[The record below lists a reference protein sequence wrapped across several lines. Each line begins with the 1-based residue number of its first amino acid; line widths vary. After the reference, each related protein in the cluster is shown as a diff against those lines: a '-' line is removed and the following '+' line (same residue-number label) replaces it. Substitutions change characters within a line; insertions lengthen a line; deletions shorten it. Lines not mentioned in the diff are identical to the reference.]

1 VGESSVKS
9 SGISAL
15 LSQLDAA
22 PLTKLHRRLVLA
34 AGLGVFLDGYD
45 LVIIGVA
52 MIFIR
57 QQWHPSAV
65 QDSMLGS
72 AALAGAF
79 LGALLA
85 GHIADRF
92 GRKAIYVI
100 DLMTFFAAAV
110 MCALAWNFTALIVF
124 RLLLGLGVGADYPLS
139 ATYLAEFAP
148 KKSRGSAITLM
159 FGLWSIGAIT
169 AGFTGLALW
178 NAGVWNWRLMLGLGA
193 LPAIL
198 VIWLR
203 RNLPESPRWYLRRGN
218 TSAAAAV
225 IRQLNPTIPNT
236 LIEQAVAQELHRTTA
251 PAPPWTVLFS
261 PALIRATLLSC
272 LPWFIMDLVGYYLT
286 IYQPTILGHLGF
298 VGIWQRILGSTI
310 LNFSFLLG
318 FVPLV
323 LLVDRIGRITPQ
335 IIGFCGSGLCLIIIG
350 GIASAAAANGG
361 KFTPTMVVTA
371 FASLLFSTAC
381 NSFGPGNTT
390 YMIPA
395 EVYPTSVRAT
405 GHGFATSFSR
415 FGAVV
420 STFFLPLLEQ
430 VIPKPL
436 FFGLLGMLS
445 LAAAWITWQF
455 RIDSRRRPLAQD
467 ADDEHYQHPL
477 DR

>member
-1 VGESSVKS
+1 MSEASVSSPELNS
-9 SGISAL
+9 L
-15 LSQLDAA
+15 LAELDSA
-22 PLTKLHRRLVLA
+22 PLTRLHKRLVLA

-57 QQWHPSAV
+57 HQWHPSAV
-65 QDSMLGS
+65 QNSMLGS

-79 LGALLA
+79 LGAMSA
-85 GHIADRF
+85 GRIADRF

-110 MCALAWNFTALIVF
+110 MCSMAWNMTALIVF
-124 RLLLGLGVGADYPLS
+124 RLLLGVGVGADYPLS

-148 KKSRGSAITLM
+148 KKSRGAAITLM

-178 NAGVWNWRLMLGLGA
+178 DVGPWNWRLMLGLGA
-193 LPAIL
+193 LPAIF

-203 RNLPESPRWYLRRGN
+203 RDLPESPRWYLRRGN
-218 TSAAAAV
+218 AEAAAGV
-225 IRQLNPTIPNT
+225 IRRLNPTISSAA
-236 LIEQAVAQELHRTTA
+236 LDQMVAHERDRTTP

-261 PALIRATLLSC
+261 PSLIRATLLSC
-272 LPWFIMDLVGYYLT
+272 VPWFIMDLVGYYLT

-298 VGIWQRILGSTI
+298 VGVWQRILGSTI
-310 LNFSFLLG
+310 LSFSFLIG
-318 FVPLV
+318 FVPLA

-335 IIGFCGSGLCLIIIG
+335 IIGFCGSGLCLIVIG
-350 GIASAAAANGG
+350 GIAAAAAANGG
-361 KFTPTMVVTA
+361 KFTPTMVAIA
-371 FASLLFSTAC
+371 FGSLLFSTAC

-405 GHGFATSFSR
+405 GHGFATSVSR

-420 STFFLPLLEQ
+420 STFCLPLLEN
-430 VIPKPL
+430 VISKPL
-436 FFGLLGMLS
+436 FFGLLGMLT
-445 LAAAWITWQF
+445 LLAAWITWQF
-455 RIDSRRRPLAQD
+455 RIDSRRRPLAQNAED
-467 ADDEHYQHPL
+467 M
-477 DR
+477 RN

>member
-1 VGESSVKS
+1 MGDPSVSS
-9 SGISAL
+9 SGDVNAL
-15 LSQLDAA
+15 LNQLDSA
-22 PLTKLHRRLVLA
+22 PLTKLHKKLVLA

-45 LVIIGVA
+45 LVIIGIA

-57 QQWHPSAV
+57 QQWQPSPV
-65 QDSMLGS
+65 QNSMLGS

-79 LGALLA
+79 LGALSA
-85 GHIADRF
+85 GRIADRF

-100 DLMTFFAAAV
+100 DLITFFAAAA
-110 MCALAWNFTALIVF
+110 MCAAAWNMTVLIFF
-124 RLLLGLGVGADYPLS
+124 RLLLGVGVGADYPLS

-148 KKSRGSAITLM
+148 KKSRGAAITLM

-169 AGFTGLALW
+169 AGFIGLALW
-178 NAGVWNWRLMLGLGA
+178 DVGPWNWRLMLGLGA
-193 LPAIL
+193 LPAII

-203 RNLPESPRWYLRRGN
+203 RDLPESPRWYLRRGDID
-218 TSAAAAV
+218 AAV
-225 IRQLNPTIPNT
+225 KVIRRLNPAIASEALNQI
-236 LIEQAVAQELHRTTA
+236 LAHDQHQTTP
-251 PAPPWTVLFS
+251 PAPPLTALFS
-261 PALIRATLLSC
+261 PPLIRATLLSC

-286 IYQPTILGHLGF
+286 IYQPAILGHLGF

-310 LNFSFLLG
+310 LSFAFLIG

-335 IIGFCGSGLCLIIIG
+335 IIGFCGSGLCLIAIG
-350 GIASAAAANGG
+350 GIATAAADHGG
-361 KFTPTMVVTA
+361 QFTPAMVTIA
-371 FASLLFSTAC
+371 FIALLFSTAC

-405 GHGFATSFSR
+405 GHGFATSVSR

-420 STFFLPLLEQ
+420 STFFLPLLEHR
-430 VIPKPL
+430 IPKPL
-436 FFGLLGMLS
+436 FFDMLGLLS
-445 LAAAWITWQF
+445 LAAAWLTWQF

-467 ADDEHYQHPL
+467 APQAPQ
-477 DR
+477 